1 MNTMKRAHEIRRE
14 AAAKFGGKASDYS
27 MSIALEMAWEE
38 KAMKK
43 QLEIGKD
50 YGFVFG
56 LDAKKGQTMTYLGG
70 IKFIAS
76 NGIQSKEADSQGT
89 YDKVLDYINLPR
101 IKMGRMA

>member
-1 MNTMKRAHEIRRE
+1 MNAMKRAHEIRRE

-27 MSIALEMAWEE
+27 MGIALEMAWEE
-38 KAMKK
+38 KSMKK

-56 LDAKKGQTMTYLGG
+56 LNAKKGQTMTYLGG
-70 IKFIAS
+70 IKFVAS
-76 NGIQSKEADSQGT
+76 NGAQSKEADSQGT
-89 YDKVLDYINLPR
+89 YDKVLDYINLPV